1 MSLTV
6 PFKQVDVFTEVP
18 FKGNPV
24 AVINFLDTDES
35 EVTQEQLQA
44 IANWTNLSETTFLFK
59 PSDERYDYK
68 LRIFTPQI
76 ELPFAGHPTI
86 GSCNAFLE
94 FTKNTTATS
103 LVQEC
108 KAGAISL
115 TINEGLISFKA
126 ALFDFEGI
134 SDEVITGY
142 EQSLGLKFIAAPAL
156 LRTGPNWV
164 VALVNDAET
173 CFNANP
179 NFAMITE
186 QSKQNEHSGVILAGP
201 KKNAT
206 VRNSYEIRA
215 FCPVDTIDED
225 PVCGSGSVA
234 LARYLQELYK
244 FEETTKITISQGGR
258 LGRDG
263 HIEATIMKEADGN
276 TSYHVAG
283 HAITVV
289 NGKITL

>member
-1 MSLTV
+1 MGLTV

-18 FKGNPV
+18 FKGNPI
-24 AVINFLDTDES
+24 AVINFLDIDES

-44 IANWTNLSETTFLFK
+44 IAIWTNLSETSFLFK
-59 PSDERYDYK
+59 PSDEKYDYK
-68 LRIFTPQI
+68 LRIFTSLS

-86 GSCNAFLE
+86 GSCKAFLE
-94 FTKNTTATS
+94 FTQNTTATS

-108 KAGAISL
+108 RAGAIPL
-115 TINEGLISFKA
+115 TVNEGLISFKA

-142 EQSLGLKFIAAPAL
+142 EQSLGLKFIVAPAL

-164 VALVNDAET
+164 VALVEDAET

-179 NFAMITE
+179 NFTMLTE
-186 QSKQNEHSGVILAGP
+186 QTKQNKHCGVILAGV
-201 KKNAT
+201 KKNASIK
-206 VRNSYEIRA
+206 NSYEMRA
-215 FCPVDTIDED
+215 FSPLDKVDED

-263 HIEATIMKEADGN
+263 HIVASIIKETDGS